1 MTAATDV
8 LFDRLVPPTAA
19 GGRAERGRTW
29 LARHGLPSTQEEAWR
44 YAPVDDIVRALQAAA
59 PATDASE
66 VVDRAVVDEL
76 AGDHGG
82 LRLVFVNGAIARD
95 LSDAGPVAAGL
106 WVGNADGL
114 RPRPPSARGRD
125 DQPVDGFHA
134 LNWAAG
140 RDVAAVLVGAD
151 VDVEPLVHVVHLAVP
166 GDTIRASHPRT
177 VVRVGANSRLHII
190 ESYVGLRGS
199 SITNASTRIVA
210 GEGSTV
216 TYHRIQAEAPSAIHV
231 GRTGIEQAAGSTVR
245 ATSIMTG
252 GQIARSAIDA
262 RLGGPDARIEAD
274 GLYLPTGS
282 QRHDN
287 VVTVDHAASRCT
299 STQRFK
305 GVVDDHGRGSFSG
318 HVIVRPGTIGTDA
331 RQSNRNLILAPT
343 AQADSRP
350 WLEILA
356 DDVRCAHG
364 ATVGRL
370 DDDALFYL
378 RSRGIPF
385 AESRAMLVAAFAA
398 EIIDDITPLSL
409 RAQVAAAF
417 DGRLTRTLR

>member
-140 RDVAAVLVGAD
+140 RDVAAVLVDPD
-151 VDVEPLVHVVHLAVP
+151 VRIDRPVHVVHLSVP
-166 GDTIRASHPRT
+166 GDVLTASHPRT
-177 VVRVGANSRLHII
+177 VVRVGPDSRLNVI
-190 ESYVGLRGS
+190 ETYVGLPGS

-210 GEGSTV
+210 GERAAV
-216 TYHRIQAEAPSAIHV
+216 TYHRI
-231 GRTGIEQAAGSTVR
+231 
-245 ATSIMTG
+245 
-252 GQIARSAIDA
+252 
-262 RLGGPDARIEAD
+262 
-274 GLYLPTGS
+274 
-282 QRHDN
+282 
-287 VVTVDHAASRCT
+287 
-299 STQRFK
+299 
-305 GVVDDHGRGSFSG
+305 
-318 HVIVRPGTIGTDA
+318 
-331 RQSNRNLILAPT
+331 
-343 AQADSRP
+343 
-350 WLEILA
+350 
-356 DDVRCAHG
+356 
-364 ATVGRL
+364 
-370 DDDALFYL
+370 
-378 RSRGIPF
+378 
-385 AESRAMLVAAFAA
+385 
-398 EIIDDITPLSL
+398 
-409 RAQVAAAF
+409 
-417 DGRLTRTLR
+417 